1 MAPGAPNYKFNKT
14 TAFYKD
20 KSTHLTELQ
29 KKYQAFKEEKNPPQT
44 SLLKDFEAWLQ
55 WKQSCV
61 TPLPLSDQRHN
72 AACTPSN
79 GDFNCLTTQFLL

>member
-29 KKYQAFKEEKNPPQT
+29 KKYQAFKEEKIPH
-44 SLLKDFEAWLQ
+44 K
-55 WKQSCV
+55 
-61 TPLPLSDQRHN
+61 PLY
-72 AACTPSN
+72 
-79 GDFNCLTTQFLL
+79 